1 LEAASSFSEQI
12 RSMEQS
18 LNRSIR
24 FQLSSLLLALI
35 FTFLLVFSELSPCSF
50 INEIKMAII
59 IITLVILITSLILW
73 ITAGSILIS
82 IFYKIGMNSSEYME
96 NPKFLEFTVKFINNY
111 YEVYFY
117 KGKFLIYYVVTFLG
131 LLNAVLL
138 MATGWFGP
146 IPLQPIVSI
155 FAITVSITASIA
167 LTLSRWYF
175 EKIEKIEK
183 IVKQP
188 DQLPDV
194 LFIVRQLEHAEGV
207 NRLLT
212 ITLFTILILFLIF
225 SPIFLPITL
234 TSKSV
239 ITLITSSLYFSLI
252 LTVLINS
259 VLLLIAE
266 ATRSEVAYF
275 IHITTKAKAQNKTQ
289 KDDTQ
294 KVGN

>member
-1 LEAASSFSEQI
+1 MEAASSFSEQI

-24 FQLSSLLLALI
+24 FQSSSLLLALI

-96 NPKFLEFTVKFINNY
+96 NLEFTGRFVNNY
-111 YEVYFY
+111 EAYFY
-117 KGKFLIYYVVTFLG
+117 KGKFLIYYIVTFLG

-167 LTLSRWYF
+167 LILSRWYF
-175 EKIEKIEK
+175 EKIEK
-183 IVKQP
+183 VAKQL
-188 DQLPDV
+188 DQLSDV
-194 LFIVRQLEHAEGV
+194 LFGIRQLEHAKDV
-207 NRLLT
+207 KKLLT
-212 ITLFTILILFLIF
+212 ILFTMLILFLIF

-259 VLLLIAE
+259 ALLLIAE

-289 KDDTQ
+289 KDDAQ

>member
-24 FQLSSLLLALI
+24 FQSSSLLLALI

-96 NPKFLEFTVKFINNY
+96 NPEFTGRFVNNY
-111 YEVYFY
+111 EAYFY
-117 KGKFLIYYVVTFLG
+117 KGKFLIYYIVTFLG

-167 LTLSRWYF
+167 LILSRWYF
-175 EKIEKIEK
+175 EKIEK
-183 IVKQP
+183 VAKQL
-188 DQLPDV
+188 DQLSDV
-194 LFIVRQLEHAEGV
+194 LFGIRQLEHAKDV
-207 NRLLT
+207 KKLLT
-212 ITLFTILILFLIF
+212 ILFTMLILFLIF

-259 VLLLIAE
+259 ALLLIAE

-289 KDDTQ
+289 KDDAQ

>member
-1 LEAASSFSEQI
+1 MEAASSFSEQI

-24 FQLSSLLLALI
+24 FQSSSLLLALI

-96 NPKFLEFTVKFINNY
+96 NPEFTGRFVNNY
-111 YEVYFY
+111 EAYFY
-117 KGKFLIYYVVTFLG
+117 KGKFLIYYIVTFLG

-146 IPLQPIVSI
+146 IPLQPIVGI

-167 LTLSRWYF
+167 LILSRWYF
-175 EKIEKIEK
+175 EKIEK
-183 IVKQP
+183 VAKQL
-188 DQLPDV
+188 DQLSDV
-194 LFIVRQLEHAEGV
+194 LFGIRQLEHAKDV
-207 NRLLT
+207 KKLLT
-212 ITLFTILILFLIF
+212 ILFTMLILFLIF

-259 VLLLIAE
+259 ALLLIAE

-289 KDDTQ
+289 KDDAQ
-294 KVGN
+294 KGR

>member
-1 LEAASSFSEQI
+1 MEAASSFSEQI

-35 FTFLLVFSELSPCSF
+35 FTFLLVFSELSPFSF

-96 NPKFLEFTVKFINNY
+96 NLEFTGRFVNNY
-111 YEVYFY
+111 EAYFY
-117 KGKFLIYYVVTFLG
+117 KGKFLIYYIVTFLG
-131 LLNAVLL
+131 LLNSVLL

-167 LTLSRWYF
+167 LILSRWYF
-175 EKIEKIEK
+175 EKIEK
-183 IVKQP
+183 VAKQL
-188 DQLPDV
+188 DQLSDV
-194 LFIVRQLEHAEGV
+194 LFGIRQLEHAKDV
-207 NRLLT
+207 KKLLT
-212 ITLFTILILFLIF
+212 ILFTMLILFLIF

-259 VLLLIAE
+259 ALLLIAE
-266 ATRSEVAYF
+266 TTRSEVAYF

-289 KDDTQ
+289 KDDAQ
-294 KVGN
+294 KGK

>member
-1 LEAASSFSEQI
+1 
-12 RSMEQS
+12 
-18 LNRSIR
+18 
-24 FQLSSLLLALI
+24 
-35 FTFLLVFSELSPCSF
+35 
-50 INEIKMAII
+50 
-59 IITLVILITSLILW
+59 
-73 ITAGSILIS
+73 
-82 IFYKIGMNSSEYME
+82 MNSSEYME
-96 NPKFLEFTVKFINNY
+96 NPKFLEFTIKFINNY

-117 KGKFLIYYVVTFLG
+117 KGKFLIYYIVTFLG

-175 EKIEKIEK
+175 EKIEKV
-183 IVKQP
+183 VKQP
-188 DQLPDV
+188 DQLSDV
-194 LFIVRQLEHAEGV
+194 LFGIRQLEHAKDV
-207 NRLLT
+207 KKLLT
-212 ITLFTILILFLIF
+212 ILFTMLILFLIF

-259 VLLLIAE
+259 ALLLIAE

-275 IHITTKAKAQNKTQ
+275 IHITTKAEAQNKTQ

>member
-82 IFYKIGMNSSEYME
+82 IFYNIGMNSSEYME
-96 NPKFLEFTVKFINNY
+96 NPKFAGRFVNNY
-111 YEVYFY
+111 EAYFY
-117 KGKFLIYYVVTFLG
+117 KGKFLIYYIVTFLG

-138 MATGWFGP
+138 MATGWFGS

-175 EKIEKIEK
+175 EKIEKV
-183 IVKQP
+183 VKQP
-188 DQLPDV
+188 DQLSDV
-194 LFIVRQLEHAEGV
+194 LFGIRQLEHTKDV
-207 NRLLT
+207 KKLLT
-212 ITLFTILILFLIF
+212 ILFTMLILFLIF

-259 VLLLIAE
+259 ALLLIAE

-275 IHITTKAKAQNKTQ
+275 MHITTKAELGGGWIFQ
-289 KDDTQ
+289 
-294 KVGN
+294 G

>member
-1 LEAASSFSEQI
+1 MEAASSFSEQI

-24 FQLSSLLLALI
+24 FQSSSLLLALI

-96 NPKFLEFTVKFINNY
+96 NPKFTGRFVNNY
-111 YEVYFY
+111 EAYFY
-117 KGKFLIYYVVTFLG
+117 KGKFLIYYIVTFLG

-175 EKIEKIEK
+175 EKIEKV
-183 IVKQP
+183 VKQP
-188 DQLPDV
+188 DQLSDV
-194 LFIVRQLEHAEGV
+194 LFGIRQLEHAKDV
-207 NRLLT
+207 KKLLT
-212 ITLFTILILFLIF
+212 ILFTMLILFLIF
-225 SPIFLPITL
+225 SPIFLSITL

-259 VLLLIAE
+259 ALLLIAE

-275 IHITTKAKAQNKTQ
+275 IHITTKAEAQNKTQ
-289 KDDTQ
+289 KDDAQ
-294 KVGN
+294 KGR

>member
-1 LEAASSFSEQI
+1 MEAASSFSEQI

-24 FQLSSLLLALI
+24 FQSSSLLLALI

-96 NPKFLEFTVKFINNY
+96 NPEFTGRFVNNY
-111 YEVYFY
+111 EAYFY
-117 KGKFLIYYVVTFLG
+117 KGKFLIYYIVTFLG

-167 LTLSRWYF
+167 LILSRWYF
-175 EKIEKIEK
+175 EKIEK
-183 IVKQP
+183 VAKQL
-188 DQLPDV
+188 DQLSDV
-194 LFIVRQLEHAEGV
+194 LFGIRQLEHAKDV
-207 NRLLT
+207 KKLLT
-212 ITLFTILILFLIF
+212 ILFTMLILFLIF

-259 VLLLIAE
+259 ALLLIAE

-289 KDDTQ
+289 KDDAQ

>member
-1 LEAASSFSEQI
+1 MEAASSFSERI

-24 FQLSSLLLALI
+24 FQLSSLLLAFI
-35 FTFLLVFSELSPCSF
+35 FTFLLVFSELSLFSF

-82 IFYKIGMNSSEYME
+82 IFYNIGMNSSEYME
-96 NPKFLEFTVKFINNY
+96 NPEFTGRFVNNY
-111 YEVYFY
+111 EAYFY
-117 KGKFLIYYVVTFLG
+117 KGKFLIYYIVTFLG

-167 LTLSRWYF
+167 LILSRWYF
-175 EKIEKIEK
+175 EKIEKV
-183 IVKQP
+183 VKQP
-188 DQLPDV
+188 DQLSDV
-194 LFIVRQLEHAEGV
+194 LFGIRQLEHAKDV
-207 NRLLT
+207 KKLLT
-212 ITLFTILILFLIF
+212 ILFTMLILFLIF

-234 TSKSV
+234 ASKSV

-259 VLLLIAE
+259 ALLLIAE

-275 IHITTKAKAQNKTQ
+275 IHITTKAETQNKTQ
-289 KDDTQ
+289 KDDAQ
-294 KVGN
+294 KGR

>member
-1 LEAASSFSEQI
+1 
-12 RSMEQS
+12 
-18 LNRSIR
+18 
-24 FQLSSLLLALI
+24 
-35 FTFLLVFSELSPCSF
+35 
-50 INEIKMAII
+50 
-59 IITLVILITSLILW
+59 
-73 ITAGSILIS
+73 
-82 IFYKIGMNSSEYME
+82 MNSSEYME
-96 NPKFLEFTVKFINNY
+96 NPEFTGRFVNNY
-111 YEVYFY
+111 EAYFY
-117 KGKFLIYYVVTFLG
+117 KGKFLIYYIVTFLG

-167 LTLSRWYF
+167 LILSRWYF
-175 EKIEKIEK
+175 EKIEK
-183 IVKQP
+183 VAKQL
-188 DQLPDV
+188 DQLSDV
-194 LFIVRQLEHAEGV
+194 LFGIRQLEHAKDV
-207 NRLLT
+207 KKLLT
-212 ITLFTILILFLIF
+212 ILFTMLILFLIF

-259 VLLLIAE
+259 ALLLIAE

-289 KDDTQ
+289 KDDAQ